1 MLDDI
6 KPFGSENPNDTTSY
20 GFFEK
25 SKDGTLLIDE
35 VTEIPLETQAKI
47 LRVFAAKNIKII
59 NPKIV
64 GESENHISCHISDK
78 SGKTIK
84 GIAFHSANN
93 SLGKVMLSDY
103 KKRLF
108 NLVGHLKKT
117 EWKNKDYFELII
129 EDGVIS
135 KDII

>member
-6 KPFGSENPNDTTSY
+6 GPFGSENP
-20 GFFEK
+20 K
-25 SKDGTLLIDE
+25 PI
-35 VTEIPLETQAKI
+35 
-47 LRVFAAKNIKII
+47 FAAKDIKII

-93 SLGKVMLSDY
+93 SLGKVMLTYADNNSS
-103 KKRLF
+103 
-108 NLVGHLKKT
+108 HLSKP
-117 EWKNKDYFELII
+117 
-129 EDGVIS
+129 GVPGVV
-135 KDII
+135 

>member
-1 MLDDI
+1 MIEKSLYNYLHIDSILSVGGINNDLFKMLDDI
-6 KPFGSENPNDTTSY
+6 GPFGSENP
-20 GFFEK
+20 K
-25 SKDGTLLIDE
+25 PI
-35 VTEIPLETQAKI
+35 
-47 LRVFAAKNIKII
+47 FAAKNIKII

>member
-6 KPFGSENPNDTTSY
+6 RPFGSENP
-20 GFFEK
+20 K
-25 SKDGTLLIDE
+25 PI
-35 VTEIPLETQAKI
+35 
-47 LRVFAAKNIKII
+47 FAAKNIKII

-108 NLVGHLKKT
+108 NFTRSFCK
-117 EWKNKDYFELII
+117 
-129 EDGVIS
+129 IS
-135 KDII
+135 